1 MLSVVVLISGSGSNL
16 KALLEAADNPLNGI
30 RVLAVGADNPAS
42 GLEHAELFNVPTF
55 VVAPQNFENR
65 QAWSDVLLENVKFY
79 NPDLVVLAGFM
90 RILPPSFVSALSPNL
105 INTHP
110 SLLPEFPGAHAVR
123 DALAAGAKVTGVTV
137 HVVDAGV
144 DTGPRLEQRSVEVL
158 AGDSEHDLHERIKA
172 VERQLLISVVRDIAA
187 GTLNLA
193 QLDPASQNSLAQ
205 PSANNFH

>member
-16 KALLEAADNPLNGI
+16 KALLEAADNPLNQI
-30 RVLAVGADNPAS
+30 RILAVGADNPAS

-55 VVAPQNFENR
+55 VVSPQNFESR
-65 QAWSDVLLENVKFY
+65 EAWSDVLLENVKFY
-79 NPDLVVLAGFM
+79 SPDLVVLAGFM
-90 RILPPSFVSALSPNL
+90 RILPPSFVAALSPNL

-137 HVVDAGV
+137 HVVDQGV
-144 DTGPRLEQRSVEVL
+144 DTGPRIAQRSVEVL
-158 AGDSEHDLHERIKA
+158 EGDSEFELHERIKA

-187 GTLNLA
+187 GKLNLA
-193 QLDPASQNSLAQ
+193 EPVENPDD
-205 PSANNFH
+205 NFS